1 MAAFQDEND
10 HVNQITFAAQV
21 SVLSFSYTTS
31 HYLSFVKKYRASE
44 DLLSC
49 LQGRITKQKQ
59 QKKETLIGL
68 LPHFPKF
75 TSLPLIEENKTTKTQ
90 PDKTHN
96 RPDSDLV

>member
-1 MAAFQDEND
+1 MFQSISILDPREYYNHVTMAAFQDEND

-21 SVLSFSYTTS
+21 SVLSFSYTMS

-59 QKKETLIGL
+59 QKKRD
-68 LPHFPKF
+68 PHWTASSF
-75 TSLPLIEENKTTKTQ
+75 S
-90 PDKTHN
+90 
-96 RPDSDLV
+96 